1 MLNFLKKIFK
11 KKDQEKETVSDINL
25 ACAIILLEVSYSD
38 FEIKEVETDKMLK
51 FFETDLNLSKDKSI
65 WLNEEAQ
72 KLHKDTNCL
81 RKYIKLIND
90 SYTKE
95 EKLNLIN
102 IAWRIAKADN
112 EIDKYEEHR
121 IRKISELL
129 YLNHSDFI
137 KEKINT
143 N

>member
-1 MLNFLKKIFK
+1 MFNLFKKIFK
-11 KKDQEKETVSDINL
+11 KKSQEEEKISDINL

-38 FEIKEVETDKMLK
+38 FEIKDTEVEKMLK
-51 FFETDLNLSKDKSI
+51 FFETDLNLSKEKSL
-65 WLNEEAQ
+65 WLHKEAQ

-90 SYTKE
+90 TYAKE
-95 EKLNLIN
+95 EKIKLIN
-102 IAWRIAKADN
+102 IAWKIARADN

-129 YLNHSDFI
+129 YLNHSEFI

-143 N
+143 G